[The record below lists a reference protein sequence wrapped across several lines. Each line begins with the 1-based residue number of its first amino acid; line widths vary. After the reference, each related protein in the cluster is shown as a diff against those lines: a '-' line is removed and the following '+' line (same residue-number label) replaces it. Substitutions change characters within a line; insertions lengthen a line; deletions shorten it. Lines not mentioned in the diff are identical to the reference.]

1 MEICVCC
8 CPPAPHTKR
17 LSYRT
22 ALCWSLFAN
31 GAHSCL
37 MSHPAGQAQLRVRTQ
52 PAHRARLLRS
62 LAYYRASTRLHFLTL
77 NLPFFNAFNLPPV
90 NPDKGTPPFS
100 AALAATKPPGGD
112 APPGWQHGRL
122 LARGGPGQRLPP
134 ALRPSPLRSAGAG
147 LPRAGPG
154 RAGGAAGRKPHPG
167 PARPRWLRGAA
178 LSWGRPRASAVPRP
192 WAAPPR
198 CCCCCC
204 SAPRRDRYGAGG
216 RPRDG
221 SGTAPLGGER
231 PGAAGSLRGAGTP
244 RVRGATPACAA
255 PRGCPGVPVAAGGS
269 GGTAGPRCWG
279 AGRRGGGCGASPC
292 PVPPPARGAPAAPR
306 SPARPSRVPGPR
318 AVPTVGSPSPARRRG
333 ALPREPPARPLL
345 PSGLRP
351 AGSARGRGLCEP
363 AARRG
368 CSSE

>member
-1 MEICVCC
+1 M
-8 CPPAPHTKR
+8 
-17 LSYRT
+17 
-22 ALCWSLFAN
+22 
-31 GAHSCL
+31 

-292 PVPPPARGAPAAPR
+292 PLRARCPPQPRSANPGGGAARGAHRGVAVPCSAPR
-306 SPARPSRVPGPR
+306 GPSPGAPGP
-318 AVPTVGSPSPARRRG
+318 SPPALGAASCRQCPWPG
-333 ALPREPPARPLL
+333 ALR
-345 PSGLRP
+345 
-351 AGSARGRGLCEP
+351 AGSAAGLLLGSESRGQPQGPNGRAGLLLV
-363 AARRG
+363 ASAG
-368 CSSE
+368 G